1 LHHALTRIV
10 HRPSAVT
17 GESLPVL
24 VEVEN
29 RYPIVEEHQHES
41 SFFPW
46 YTLIGFSVLFL
57 PVLVLGHL
65 LLPSAPWFLAGWSA
79 LTFSLLLYELVH
91 AIEHWPEQRWHAL
104 IARPRT
110 GGFWRKAY
118 AFHLR
123 HHADIRCNEGIS
135 GVFGVPIYD
144 LIFGTY
150 VDPNTLFRHGG
161 TDAQK
166 EEHIAGIIGGET
178 RFAFAYSEPKS
189 RFDLNDVSTTAK
201 KDGAGYTLNGHK
213 AVVIGAPF
221 ATHLIV
227 TARTSGAQRDANGIT
242 VFLVARN
249 AKGVTT
255 RDYPTVDGLRA
266 SEVYFENVAVGADA
280 VIGKVDG
287 GLPLVEKVVD
297 NAIAALC
304 AEAVGCFKVL
314 NEATISYAKQR
325 KQFGQSIAT
334 FQVLQHRMVDMFM
347 AAEQAS
353 SMTYMVTLKLDEA
366 DKARK
371 LAASAAK
378 VQIGKAGKLVS
389 QDAVQIHGGMG
400 MTDEL
405 NVGHFFK
412 RVTMIESQF
421 GNTDWHLRRYTE
433 LSNG

>member
-1 LHHALTRIV
+1 MDFSFTSEQDQLRDTVAKLVAQKYDFDTRRKV
-10 HRPSAVT
+10 AKS
-17 GESLPVL
+17 E
-24 VEVEN
+24 
-29 RYPIVEEHQHES
+29 
-41 SFFPW
+41 
-46 YTLIGFSVLFL
+46 
-57 PVLVLGHL
+57 
-65 LLPSAPWFLAGWSA
+65 AGWRPEMWSQFA
-79 LTFSLLLYELVH
+79 ELGLLGASFTE
-91 AIEHWPEQRWHAL
+91 AE
-104 IARPRT
+104 
-110 GGFWRKAY
+110 GGFGSGPIEAM
-118 AFHLR
+118 
-123 HHADIRCNEGIS
+123 IIS
-135 GVFGVPIYD
+135 EEFGKGLVIEPYLQTVVIGGN
-144 LIFGTY
+144 F
-150 VDPNTLFRHGG
+150 FRHGG

-189 RFDLNDVSTTAK
+189 RFDLHDVSTTAK

-227 TARTSGAQRDANGIT
+227 TARTSGGQRDTQGVT
-242 VFLVARN
+242 VFLVPKN
-249 AKGVTT
+249 AKGVST

-266 SEVYFENVAVGADA
+266 SEVYLENVSVGADA

-325 KQFGQSIAT
+325 KQFGQPIAN

-347 AAEQAS
+347 AAEQAT
-353 SMTYMVTLKLDEA
+353 SMTFMVTLKLDEA

-371 LAASAAK
+371 LAASGAK
-378 VQIGKAGKLVS
+378 VQIGKAGKLIS

-433 LSNG
+433 LSNA

>member
-1 LHHALTRIV
+1 MDFSFTSEQDMLRDTVAKLVAQQYDFDTRRKV
-10 HRPSAVT
+10 AKSD
-17 GESLPVL
+17 
-24 VEVEN
+24 
-29 RYPIVEEHQHES
+29 
-41 SFFPW
+41 
-46 YTLIGFSVLFL
+46 
-57 PVLVLGHL
+57 
-65 LLPSAPWFLAGWSA
+65 AGWRPEMWSQFA
-79 LTFSLLLYELVH
+79 ELGLLGASFSEAEGGFGGG
-91 AIEHWPEQRWHAL
+91 AIEAMIISEEFGKGLVIEPYLQTVV
-104 IARPRT
+104 I
-110 GGFWRKAY
+110 GGNF
-118 AFHLR
+118 L
-123 HHADIRCNEGIS
+123 
-135 GVFGVPIYD
+135 
-144 LIFGTY
+144 
-150 VDPNTLFRHGG
+150 RHGG

-166 EEHIAGIIGGET
+166 EEHIAGLIGGET
-178 RFAFAYSEPKS
+178 IFAFAYSEPKS

-213 AVVIGAPF
+213 AVVLGAPF

-227 TARTSGAQRDANGIT
+227 TARTSGGQRDAKGVS
-242 VFLVARN
+242 VFIVPKG

-266 SEVYFENVAVGADA
+266 SEVYFENVSVGADA
-280 VIGKVDG
+280 LVGAADN
-287 GLPLVEKVVD
+287 GLALTEKVVD

-325 KQFGQSIAT
+325 KQFGQPIAN

-347 AAEQAS
+347 AAEQAA

-371 LAASAAK
+371 QAASAAK

-421 GNTDWHLRRYTE
+421 GNTDRHLRRYTD